1 MVLLYSP
8 SVFLLLSGEQFN
20 CKNETVALCTK
31 QIYLFFEAEHLWI
44 TLFYHIY
51 SLWRVITVMYH
62 HVFPN
67 RRERPIATWLVA
79 RKPIIAV
86 PLEVFLC
93 HGHASYF
100 LTLVR
105 VGLEQHKRFVGWQDD
120 LIRWEAIRAATVPE
134 HCISVVRSIRQ
145 CAAVAVV
152 VLEVF
157 VVPFNVS
164 FFQTYRE

>member
-8 SVFLLLSGEQFN
+8 SVRGTVQLQKRNSRFVHETDLFIFWSWTLMNHTFSG
-20 CKNETVALCTK
+20 
-31 QIYLFFEAEHLWI
+31 
-44 TLFYHIY
+44 HIY

-67 RRERPIATWLVA
+67 RRVRPIATWLVA

-134 HCISVVRSIRQ
+134 HCISVVSSIRQ